1 MNNTLIIYDNAN
13 TKINNVLNKIS
24 EVIVDSKLHQV
35 SDELK
40 NIDNYSNIAVTI
52 AMEDENNFKLYK
64 SLRNYNIDF
73 TNKKL
78 IIICI
83 GISVGSSNINFLD
96 TLSILST
103 KILNIPLRDG
113 LEIKNVGIVWKLRL
127 PRVLLAFFVGGCL
140 ATSGAVVQSILK
152 NQLASPYT
160 LGVSSGASL
169 GAGLIIVTGI
179 SMPIIGS
186 FTLPLVGF
194 LFGLATVYI
203 VIVFS
208 STIDRTMS
216 NNTIILSGMVFSL
229 FVNAILTTL
238 TALFSEDMKS
248 ITLWQMGTFSM
259 KGWSYVQL
267 ILPFLIIGMLGVIR
281 FTREMDIM
289 TFGEEQ
295 AKATGVDVSKI
306 KRNLFIFSAILTGG
320 AISLSGTIGFIDLI
334 APHVVRRVF
343 GSKHKYVIPMSFVFG
358 GCLMVISDLIARTV
372 VVPSELPVGAVT
384 ALIGAPFF
392 AYIYFK
398 NKR

>member
-1 MNNTLIIYDNAN
+1 MKNKHKVIIS
-13 TKINNVLNKIS
+13 VL
-24 EVIVDSKLHQV
+24 L
-35 SDELK
+35 
-40 NIDNYSNIAVTI
+40 A
-52 AMEDENNFKLYK
+52 
-64 SLRNYNIDF
+64 
-73 TNKKL
+73 L

-96 TLSILST
+96 TLSILSN

-127 PRVLLAFFVGGCL
+127 PRVLLVF
-140 ATSGAVVQSILK
+140 
-152 NQLASPYT
+152 
-160 LGVSSGASL
+160 L

>member
-1 MNNTLIIYDNAN
+1 MKNKHKVIIS
-13 TKINNVLNKIS
+13 VL
-24 EVIVDSKLHQV
+24 L
-35 SDELK
+35 
-40 NIDNYSNIAVTI
+40 A
-52 AMEDENNFKLYK
+52 
-64 SLRNYNIDF
+64 
-73 TNKKL
+73 L

-208 STIDRTMS
+208 
-216 NNTIILSGMVFSL
+216 
-229 FVNAILTTL
+229 
-238 TALFSEDMKS
+238 SEDMKS